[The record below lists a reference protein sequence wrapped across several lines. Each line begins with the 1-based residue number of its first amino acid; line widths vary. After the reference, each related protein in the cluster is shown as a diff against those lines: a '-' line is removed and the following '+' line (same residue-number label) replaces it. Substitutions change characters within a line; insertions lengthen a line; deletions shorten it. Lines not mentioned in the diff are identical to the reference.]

1 MIVTES
7 KLTELMGYTKSEIK
21 GRRQTHWIEGVH
33 FAYDPAR
40 KIVYH
45 IGEIERWA
53 FPVYE
58 TNAANAKFVGMN
70 TSDYEPKSYPT
81 RLLHPVSKKQ
91 QRYV

>member
-1 MIVTES
+1 VIVTES

-21 GRRQTHWIEGVH
+21 GRRQSHWIEGVH

-40 KIVYH
+40 KVVYN

-53 FPVYE
+53 FPVSE
-58 TNAANAKFVGMN
+58 TNAASAKFVGMN
-70 TSDYEPKSYPT
+70 MSDYELKSYPT
-81 RLLHPVSKKQ
+81 RLPHQVSKKP

>member
-21 GRRQTHWIEGVH
+21 GRRQSHWIEGVH

-40 KIVYH
+40 KIVYN
-45 IGEIERWA
+45 IAEIERWA

-58 TNAANAKFVGMN
+58 TNAASVRSVGMSIN
-70 TSDYEPKSYPT
+70 DCAPKSYPT
-81 RLLHPVSKKQ
+81 RLPHQVSKKP